1 MMICLLI
8 WSPVMHRQ
16 AEAVTADEMVKTTG
30 VSHGICSILGAKG
43 SDLGL
48 KLAQS
53 GNFMVHVIG
62 LNTEAVAMARKD
74 VDQQGLYGKK
84 IIVEKGTPGLE
95 VGKKENKLGL
105 RASDTCE
112 LYFDNCKISK
122 GNLIGE
128 ESRVHLLVFLI
139 FWYSIFYCV
148 YFLFVILIWIVFFM
162 FFFYKYFYIFI

>member
-1 MMICLLI
+1 
-8 WSPVMHRQ
+8 MHRQ

-53 GNFMVHVIG
+53 GDFMVHVIG

-84 IIVEKGTPGLE
+84 IIVEKGTRVAELDTRGI
-95 VGKKENKLGL
+95 VG
-105 RASDTCE
+105 AS
-112 LYFDNCKISK
+112 
-122 GNLIGE
+122 
-128 ESRVHLLVFLI
+128 
-139 FWYSIFYCV
+139 
-148 YFLFVILIWIVFFM
+148 
-162 FFFYKYFYIFI
+162 